1 MKDPYET
8 LGVSSVASAE
18 TIKKAFRTLA
28 QESHPDKDPNNPW
41 AEDEFKE
48 ISSAYELL
56 SDPKKRAQYDRG
68 EIDGKGARRSSQ
80 PGHRASSSSGRRSPF
95 SSFFEDREA
104 NRRAGIKIHGA
115 NVDYAL
121 LVSLLDAIKGTTKY
135 VSMTNGKKLKVNIP
149 PGTNDGQILRLK
161 GQGLPGFS
169 GGKDGDA
176 HVEISVIDD
185 KRFKREGNDLYIETP
200 VTLQEAVLGSKITVP
215 TLDGEVSVTVPA
227 GSNSGSVLRLKGKG
241 IASTSPG
248 YERGDQYVNLK
259 VVLPPKPDKKFM
271 DFIRDWSA
279 DNPYSVR
286 K

>member
-18 TIKKAFRTLA
+18 TIKKAFRKLA
-28 QESHPDKDPNNPW
+28 RESHPDKDPDNPW
-41 AEDEFKE
+41 AEDEFKD

-56 SDPKKRAQYDRG
+56 SNPKTRSQYDRG
-68 EIDGKGARRSSQ
+68 EIDGDGSRKAPN
-80 PGHRASSSSGRRSPF
+80 PGGRASSTGGRKSPF

-121 LVSLLDAIKGTTKY
+121 QVDLLEAIKGTTKY
-135 VSMTNGKKLKVNIP
+135 VSMTNGKRLKVNIP

-176 HVEISVIDD
+176 HVEITVIED
-185 KRFKREGNDLYIETP
+185 KRFKRDGDDLHIEIP
-200 VTLQEAVLGSKITVP
+200 ITLQEAVLGSKITVP
-215 TLDGEVSVTVPA
+215 TIDGEVSVTVPA
-227 GSNSGSVLRLKGKG
+227 GSNSGSLLRLKGKG
-241 IASTSPG
+241 VTSG
-248 YERGDQYVNLK
+248 GERGYQYVNLK
-259 VVLPPKPDKKFM
+259 VVLPPKPDKKFK

-279 DNPYSVR
+279 DNPYDVR